1 MRENA
6 SLNQDSVMMFRGLSP
21 QKSEGPSK
29 AQWRRESTRLGK
41 GVVEKELVWSR
52 PVNKYMETLK
62 KKKYISKEKAAAPPG
77 FAGMN
82 CEGPGEILLAGG
94 V

>member
-6 SLNQDSVMMFRGLSP
+6 SLNQDSVMIFRGLSP

-29 AQWRRESTRLGK
+29 AQWRRESTRLGN

-62 KKKYISKEKAAAPPG
+62 KKIYIYIRRKLQPHLDLQA
-77 FAGMN
+77 
-82 CEGPGEILLAGG
+82 
-94 V
+94 

>member
-1 MRENA
+1 MRENT

-21 QKSEGPSK
+21 QKSKGPSK
-29 AQWRRESTRLGK
+29 AQWRRESTGLGK

-62 KKKYISKEKAAAPPG
+62 KKYIYKEKAAAPPG

-82 CEGPGEILLAGG
+82 CEGQGEILLAGG